1 MEWLDKF
8 PATKVIH
15 LECGSSDHK
24 PILICLDGI
33 PKLWQKPWRFE
44 YTWLEEKGCKDTIEV
59 AWLFNAP
66 G

>member
-33 PKLWQKPWRFE
+33 PKL
-44 YTWLEEKGCKDTIEV
+44 
-59 AWLFNAP
+59 
-66 G
+66 